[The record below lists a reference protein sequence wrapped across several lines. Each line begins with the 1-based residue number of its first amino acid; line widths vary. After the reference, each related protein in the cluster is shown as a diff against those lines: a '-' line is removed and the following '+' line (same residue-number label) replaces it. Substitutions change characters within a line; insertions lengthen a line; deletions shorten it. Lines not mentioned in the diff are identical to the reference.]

1 MRYAALVLAAA
12 LPVLAAPQRADI
24 GTVESLVI
32 QGTNEFRASE
42 SLSRLARNGKLDK
55 AARSFAEHLANGGAF
70 SHESGGTTP
79 EIRVFQAGYQAC
91 VIAENLARRY
101 SSAGFNTKELADKL
115 VQGWKDSPA
124 HRKNMLEH
132 DAIDT
137 GLAVVYRSHDGIEDF
152 YAVQLLGT
160 LESATI
166 NFQVLNRNE
175 SPIVY
180 RVNEKSFTLNP
191 NMGRGHGRCATP
203 DVQFEGRAQGRFK
216 PANGECFLVPAN
228 GEVRREPGGC
238 R

>member
-1 MRYAALVLAAA
+1 MRLAVLLLAAV
-12 LPVLAAPQRADI
+12 LPALAAPQRPDI
-24 GTVESLVI
+24 ETVESLVI
-32 QGTNEFRASE
+32 QATNAFRAGE
-42 SLSRLARNGKLDK
+42 SLSRLERNSKLDK

-91 VIAENLARRY
+91 VIAENLARHY

-115 VQGWKDSPA
+115 VQGWKDSPP
-124 HRKNMLEH
+124 HRKNMLER

-137 GLAVVYRSHDGIEDF
+137 GLAVVYRSHNGIEDF

-166 NFQVLNRNE
+166 NFQVLNRGDF
-175 SPIVY
+175 PIAY

-191 NMGRGHGRCATP
+191 NQGRGHGRCATP
-203 DVQFEGRAQGRFK
+203 DVQFEGRAHGRFR
-216 PANGECFLVPAN
+216 PSNAECFLVPAN

>member
-1 MRYAALVLAAA
+1 MRLAGFLLAAA
-12 LPVLAAPQRADI
+12 LPALAAPQRANI
-24 GTVESLVI
+24 ETVESLVI
-32 QGTNEFRASE
+32 QATNAFRASE
-42 SLSRLARNGKLDK
+42 NLSRLERNSKLDK

-70 SHESGGTTP
+70 THESGGTTP

-91 VIAENLARRY
+91 VIAENLARHY
-101 SSAGFNTKELADKL
+101 SSAGFTTTELADKL

-132 DAIDT
+132 DTFDT
-137 GLAVVYRSHDGIEDF
+137 GIAVVHRSHNGIEDF

-160 LESATI
+160 LESATV
-166 NFQVLNRNE
+166 NFRVLNR
-175 SPIVY
+175 SDFAVAY

-203 DVQFEGRAQGRFK
+203 DVQFEGRARGRFK
-216 PANGECFLVPAN
+216 PANDECLLVPAN

-238 R
+238 G